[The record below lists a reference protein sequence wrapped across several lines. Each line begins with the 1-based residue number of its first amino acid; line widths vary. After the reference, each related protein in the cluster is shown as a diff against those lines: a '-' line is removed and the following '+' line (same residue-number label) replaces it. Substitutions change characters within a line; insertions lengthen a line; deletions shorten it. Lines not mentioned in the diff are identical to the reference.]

1 MIVHL
6 NLGQML
12 ALTSLIHKME
22 WISNHATALATGS
35 HADMC
40 QPVVAYAVDGKQYKF
55 YATGKVSV
63 DGQDV
68 EFIGI
73 GFNFVP
79 VIPKWYG
86 EDMDAIWADMY
97 TTEVMDWESEDF
109 KTMTVVADVYRIIQG
124 L

>member
-1 MIVHL
+1 MTVHL

-12 ALTSLIHKME
+12 AMTGLIHKME
-22 WISNHATALATGS
+22 WVSNHAIALAKGS

-40 QPVVAYAVDGKQYKF
+40 QPVVAYADGKKYKF

-63 DGQDV
+63 DGEDV
-68 EFIGI
+68 EYIGI
-73 GFNFVP
+73 GFHFVP

-86 EDMDAIWADMY
+86 ENMDAIWADMY
-97 TTEVMDWESEDF
+97 QTEVTDWESEEF
-109 KTMTVVADVYRIIQG
+109 KSITVVADVYRIIQG

>member
-1 MIVHL
+1 
-6 NLGQML
+6 ML

-22 WISNHATALATGS
+22 WVSNHSIALATGK
-35 HADMC
+35 HAEMC

-63 DGQDV
+63 DEIDA

-73 GFNFVP
+73 GLHFVP

-86 EDMDAIWADMY
+86 DNMDAIWEGMHL
-97 TTEVMDWESEDF
+97 TEVNDWESEDF
-109 KTMTVVADVYRIIQG
+109 QTMTAVADVYRIIQG

>member
-1 MIVHL
+1 MTVHL

-12 ALTSLIHKME
+12 ALTSLIHKVE
-22 WISNHATALATGS
+22 WISNHAIALKTGS
-35 HADMC
+35 HAEIC

-63 DGQDV
+63 DGENA
-68 EFIGI
+68 EFIGS

-86 EDMDAIWADMY
+86 DDMDAIWADMY
-97 TTEVMDWESEDF
+97 KTEVMDWESDDF